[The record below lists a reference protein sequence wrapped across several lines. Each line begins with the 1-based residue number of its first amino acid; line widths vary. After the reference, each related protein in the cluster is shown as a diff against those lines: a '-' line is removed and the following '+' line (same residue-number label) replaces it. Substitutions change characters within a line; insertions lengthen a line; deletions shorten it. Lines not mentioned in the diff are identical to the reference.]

1 MKSIKTI
8 IRNKTTKVDGT
19 APIYFQ
25 YSYDRE
31 KRTLLKTGKYIEPA
45 FWSEDKQKVKPSHP
59 AEEQINDFLK
69 SQRLKLEKIIDDA
82 LMLKQDPT
90 INFVIEKYK
99 TEVLLNAPKVN
110 GFYDIL
116 DQYVETAK
124 SRISK
129 GIISDYGT
137 LKQYLQDFE
146 EFNKTK
152 VSFATIT
159 KASTYDDFLNYLK
172 TQVKNQRGGKGLKVN
187 SVGKHAKNLKAF
199 LNNCI
204 RREIIPHTDLRFM
217 KNSAR
222 KLFPFT

>member
-1 MKSIKTI
+1 
-8 IRNKTTKVDGT
+8 
-19 APIYFQ
+19 
-25 YSYDRE
+25 
-31 KRTLLKTGKYIEPA
+31 
-45 FWSEDKQKVKPSHP
+45 
-59 AEEQINDFLK
+59 
-69 SQRLKLEKIIDDA
+69 
-82 LMLKQDPT
+82 MLKQDPT

-146 EFNKTK
+146 KHNKTT

-159 KASTYDDFLNYLK
+159 KPLTYDNFLTYLK
-172 TQVKNQRGGKGLKVN
+172 TLSNKPIPYKGLKVN

-217 KNSAR
+217 KKLSEKAFSVYLNEAELERLHKFDLSKKPDKEIIRDLFLIGAETGLR
-222 KLFPFT
+222 KFTWHRRLSSGGNEVCPCAKVMEPAILV

>member
-99 TEVLLNAPKVN
+99 TE
-110 GFYDIL
+110 I
-116 DQYVETAK
+116 E
-124 SRISK
+124 
-129 GIISDYGT
+129 IIEIN
-137 LKQYLQDFE
+137 LKEKTD
-146 EFNKTK
+146 EFNQ
-152 VSFATIT
+152 
-159 KASTYDDFLNYLK
+159 FLNELK
-172 TQVKNQRGGKGLKVN
+172 TIKFDPILE
-187 SVGKHAKNLKAF
+187 F
-199 LNNCI
+199 
-204 RREIIPHTDLRFM
+204 
-217 KNSAR
+217 
-222 KLFPFT
+222 